1 MKEKV
6 KRAGILTFVFLI
18 AVIVFSFL
26 TNQGN
31 ADMTADMGGATLP
44 RIQIVSGEYEINPL
58 VGYVSEMNVGK
69 MRSTITPVDF
79 QSGIT
84 LRIEEGVLPIKALTY
99 EVC

>member
-79 QSGIT
+79 LEWNHTPNRRRSVADKSAD
-84 LRIEEGVLPIKALTY
+84 L
-99 EVC
+99 

>member
-31 ADMTADMGGATLP
+31 ADMTADMGE
-44 RIQIVSGEYEINPL
+44 RHCR
-58 VGYVSEMNVGK
+58 GYRLYREN
-69 MRSTITPVDF
+69 MRSI
-79 QSGIT
+79 
-84 LRIEEGVLPIKALTY
+84 RW
-99 EVC
+99 